1 MTIMERTLKASYSHC
16 MMRATGSFT
25 RALKIL
31 MVNNACAKCYL
42 GANCKPGRGQRD
54 CVVIDWTC
62 NLVPLSLSTTLTSS
76 WISSQ

>member
-1 MTIMERTLKASYSHC
+1 MTMERTLKAFYSHG

-25 RALKIL
+25 RALK

-54 CVVIDWTC
+54 RVVIELD
-62 NLVPLSLSTTLTSS
+62 L
-76 WISSQ
+76 